1 MQLLAVNETGHE
13 SGMPT
18 MSALGDLPILQD
30 TTTVDAWTL
39 WEVTYRDVVILDAD
53 NHYVGTYN
61 LTTHDLGNPTNYAE
75 LQSMIEAAIT
85 P

>member
-1 MQLLAVNETGHE
+1 
-13 SGMPT
+13 

-30 TTTVDAWTL
+30 TTLVDAWAL
-39 WEVTYRDVVILDAD
+39 WDVTYRDVVLLDED

-61 LTTHDLGNPTNYAE
+61 LTTHSLADPVNYQELHDL
-75 LQSMIEAAIT
+75 IEDAIT